1 MLHEISTINQFYSND
16 KEVIKMIKEKTKLW
30 DFGTL
35 YYSDKFL
42 TSKEVAE
49 MWDYYEF
56 TVVSE
61 KKPTITTG
69 DWLFWTSEEFV
80 DFNIYEDDRVQIV
93 WEYTHIV

>member
-1 MLHEISTINQFYSND
+1 MLHEISTINQFYAND

-49 MWDYYEF
+49 M
-56 TVVSE
+56 
-61 KKPTITTG
+61 
-69 DWLFWTSEEFV
+69 
-80 DFNIYEDDRVQIV
+80 
-93 WEYTHIV
+93 